1 MMMIL
6 KNIFR
11 RQFAAESGSE
21 ANKLDDDRQH
31 LTGQAQAA
39 SDNHGPPLSGSSLSK
54 RSATMGTQKTPDVT
68 MYTTRHCPY
77 CVRARILLEGKGI
90 DFKDIAVDGNP
101 TLRQEMVGKSMN
113 HTVPQIWIGDEHIG
127 GCDELYQLERQG
139 ELDALLSEISYE

>member
-11 RQFAAESGSE
+11 RHFAAESDSE
-21 ANKLDDDRQH
+21 VNKLEDDLQH
-31 LTGQAQAA
+31 HTGQVQAA
-39 SDNHGPPLSGSSLSK
+39 SDTHGDSLSD
-54 RSATMGTQKTPDVT
+54 RSTTTDTQKTPDVT
-68 MYTTRHCPY
+68 LYTTRFCPY
-77 CVRARILLEGKGI
+77 CVRARMLLEGKGI

-127 GCDELYQLERQG
+127 GCDELYHLERQG